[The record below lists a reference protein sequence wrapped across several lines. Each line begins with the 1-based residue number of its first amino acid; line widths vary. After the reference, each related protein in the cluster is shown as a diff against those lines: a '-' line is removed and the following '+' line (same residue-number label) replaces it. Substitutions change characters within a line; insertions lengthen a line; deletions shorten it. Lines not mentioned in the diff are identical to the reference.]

1 MNLITGNQL
10 SMTSGE
16 ISDLVGS
23 RHDKVKQSIERLAKN
38 GVIQLPPMGVFEKI
52 NNLGKSIKI
61 KHYVFS
67 GEQGKRDS
75 IIVVAQL
82 SPEFTA
88 RLVDRWQEL
97 EAKQGKAYPQVP
109 HSFSEALQL
118 AANQAKLLEQQ
129 APKVEFFDRLV
140 DRETLMNASQVAQKH
155 KMSAIKLNK
164 ILEDLN
170 VYSKTIKRGRVF
182 QQWFIDNGFGQ
193 LRQTEL
199 GFSQALFTPAGEA
212 WVCEKLISEGFAA

>member
-10 SMTSGE
+10 SMTSREMADLVEKRHDNVKRVIETLADQGVIEFPQIEE
-16 ISDLVGS
+16 ISTATKPVSVFIFTG
-23 RHDKVKQSIERLAKN
+23 ER
-38 GVIQLPPMGVFEKI
+38 
-52 NNLGKSIKI
+52 
-61 KHYVFS
+61 
-67 GEQGKRDS
+67 GKRDS

-82 SPEFTA
+82 SPQFTA

-97 EAKQGKAYPQVP
+97 EAKQGKPFPQIP

>member
-1 MNLITGNQL
+1 MNLMKNEQL
-10 SMTSGE
+10 TMTSRE
-16 ISDLVGS
+16 IAELVDS
-23 RHDKVKQSIERLAKN
+23 RHDSVKRTIERLIN
-38 GVIQLPPMGVFEKI
+38 QCVIESPPMVEVKTSTNTGTAF
-52 NNLGKSIKI
+52 L
-61 KHYVFS
+61 FS
-67 GEQGKRDS
+67 GDQGKRDS

-82 SPEFTA
+82 SPQFTA

-97 EAKQGKAYPQVP
+97 EAKQGKPFPQIP

>member
-1 MNLITGNQL
+1 MNLIISNQL
-10 SMTSGE
+10 TMTSGE

-140 DRETLMNASQVAQKH
+140 DRDTLMNASQVAQKH
-155 KMSAIKLNK
+155 NLSAVRLNKFLDELGVYSHAIK
-164 ILEDLN
+164 
-170 VYSKTIKRGRVF
+170 RARVF
-182 QQWFIDNGFGQ
+182 QQWFVDQGLGK
-193 LRQTEL
+193 LRQTEQ
-199 GFSQALFTPAGEA
+199 GYSQAMFTTAGEA
-212 WVCEKLISEGFAA
+212 WICEKLVSEGIAA

>member
-1 MNLITGNQL
+1 MNLMKNEQL
-10 SMTSGE
+10 TMTSREMADLVEKRHDNVKRVIETLADQGVIEFPQIEE
-16 ISDLVGS
+16 ISTATKPVSVFIFTG
-23 RHDKVKQSIERLAKN
+23 ER
-38 GVIQLPPMGVFEKI
+38 
-52 NNLGKSIKI
+52 
-61 KHYVFS
+61 
-67 GEQGKRDS
+67 GKRDS

-82 SPEFTA
+82 SPQFTA

-97 EAKQGKAYPQVP
+97 EAKQGKPFPQIP

-129 APKVEFFDRLV
+129 APKVELFDRLV

>member
-1 MNLITGNQL
+1 MNLMKNEQL
-10 SMTSGE
+10 TMTSREMADLVEKRHDNVKRVIETLADQGVIEFPQIEE
-16 ISDLVGS
+16 ISTATKPVSVFIFTG
-23 RHDKVKQSIERLAKN
+23 ER
-38 GVIQLPPMGVFEKI
+38 
-52 NNLGKSIKI
+52 
-61 KHYVFS
+61 
-67 GEQGKRDS
+67 GKRDS

-82 SPEFTA
+82 SPQFTA

-97 EAKQGKAYPQVP
+97 EAKQGKPFPQIP